1 MSVMKHSLAFP
12 PPPYPPQKITQKNVQ
27 YALRSVHVHDIKGF
41 LGCLSGSLQK
51 MVPVVNLGFPAFI
64 LSLLKNIFLFLQ
76 HLHSQM
82 FPGSLY

>member
-41 LGCLSGSLQK
+41 LGCLSGSLKK
-51 MVPVVNLGFPAFI
+51 MVPVVNLDIPAFI
-64 LSLLKNIFLFLQ
+64 LSPFKNIFLLLQ
-76 HLHSQM
+76 HLYSQI
-82 FPGSLY
+82 FSGSLY